1 MDEASLSMRHTTI
14 RAILTDFDGVLRHF
28 PKERDAAIEYEF
40 HLPPGIL
47 SKTAFQTGLLY
58 SAVTGQI
65 TDEQWRSS
73 IVDSLSKK
81 INQIPIVGPVTRHK

>member
-1 MDEASLSMRHTTI
+1 MRHTTI
-14 RAILTDFDGVLRHF
+14 RAILTDLDGVLRHF

-65 TDEQWRSS
+65 TNSGEIRLW
-73 IVDSLSKK
+73 ILSLRKL
-81 INQIPIVGPVTRHK
+81 TDHTMHKG